1 MKTMDSLLDN
11 YLRMRRRLGYD
22 LAFTERVLRR
32 FAEFADAT
40 GAAHI
45 DADLFLR
52 WKAHY
57 GSAHNATWAGRLTMV
72 RGFARWLHGTDPR
85 HEVPPAGLVA
95 GKLRRTRPYIYDDG
109 QIADIV
115 AEAIRL
121 PSPYGLRGRTYATL
135 FGLIAV
141 TGLRIGEAVGLDEND
156 VDLDTA
162 VLTVRRGKN
171 GRFRF
176 VPVTACTRDKLGAY
190 REECARLLGPT
201 PKSFFRLEGGR
212 PPSDCTARYTFA
224 KVCQRIGLRDPQ
236 RFHRHGRGPRIHD
249 LRHTFA
255 VQTIIDGYRRGLDVD
270 REMARLSIYL
280 GHASPES
287 TYWYM
292 EAVPELLH
300 LAAERAAG
308 SIPGGRS

>member
-45 DADLFLR
+45 DTDLFLR

-57 GSAHNATWAGRLTMV
+57 GSADNATWAGRLTMV

-95 GKLRRTRPYIYDDG
+95 GKLRRTRPYIYDNG

-115 AEAIRL
+115 AEATRL

-141 TGLRIGEAVGLDEND
+141 TGLRIGEAV
-156 VDLDTA
+156 
-162 VLTVRRGKN
+162 
-171 GRFRF
+171 
-176 VPVTACTRDKLGAY
+176 PVTACTRDKLGAY
-190 REECARLLGPT
+190 REECVRLLGLT
-201 PKSFFRLEGGR
+201 PRSFFRLEGGR
-212 PPSDCTARYTFA
+212 PPSDCAARYTFA

-270 REMARLSIYL
+270 LEMARLSIYL

-300 LAAERAAG
+300 LAAERAAD